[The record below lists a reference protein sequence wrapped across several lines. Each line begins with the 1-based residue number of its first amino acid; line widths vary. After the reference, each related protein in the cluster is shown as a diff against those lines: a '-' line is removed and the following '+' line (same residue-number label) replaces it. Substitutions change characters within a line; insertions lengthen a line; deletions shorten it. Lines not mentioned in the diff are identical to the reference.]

1 MEKIGLQLY
10 SVKELTQKDFIGT
23 LAAVAKAGYDGV
35 EFAGYFD
42 TSAKDLRKAL
52 DDNGLK
58 ACGSHI
64 GLPALDEDL
73 DGLIAYSQTIGSPYI
88 ICPAVWGDMVG
99 SADAWKRTAE
109 RLDAVGKR
117 CAENGILFG
126 YHNHDFEFV
135 TYDGKTAYDIMMEN
149 TDPKHLCIELDTY
162 WVEFAGM
169 NIVDF
174 MNRYAERMKL
184 LHIKDMRSLEDK
196 ENTEIGKGII
206 DVPAII
212 EAGKKLGVHWYTVE
226 QEAFQI
232 DQIQSITESLQYLRS
247 IT

>member
-10 SVKELTQKDFIGT
+10 SIKELTQVDFLGT
-23 LAAVAKAGYDGV
+23 VAAVGKAGYDGV

-42 TSAKDLRKAL
+42 TPAKELRKVL
-52 DDNGLK
+52 DDSGLK

-64 GLPALDEDL
+64 AMPAIDQDL
-73 DGLIAYSQTIGSPYI
+73 DGLISYSQEIGSPYI

-109 RLDAVGKR
+109 RFEEVGRK

-126 YHNHDFEFV
+126 YHNHDFEFE
-135 TYDGKTAYDIMMEN
+135 TYDGKMAYDILMEN

-162 WVEFAGM
+162 WVEYAGL

-174 MNRYAERMKL
+174 MNRYASRMKL

-206 DVPAII
+206 NVPAII
-212 EAGKKLGVHWYTVE
+212 EAGKRMGVHWYTVE
-226 QEAFQI
+226 QEAFQM
-232 DQIQSITESLQYLRS
+232 DQMASIKESLAYLRD